1 MHTKYCKYMT
11 TENKQNVYAPKG
23 GETPI
28 IHISGDQLNTKTEKG
43 CYQVEMNH
51 NDIIAAGLP
60 ADTCSAGH
68 FIIGYL
74 FVSETGSHGTSQS
87 GRTVGQTLLFGGC
100 TDATPSIYQRTGS
113 YPRKTLSWSKWT
125 KTVNDAVLKDE
136 LKEQGEKLKNEM
148 LVPVKWGSASHINH
162 YVTQGIYNI
171 TGERL
176 NAADGLPIANSNPGH
191 TIHARLLVLN
201 SSIAGTGD
209 VQDKCITQVL
219 TLSNRTGGDGDVYIR
234 TGQAHSTNMLAGGIG
249 WEQWGKL
256 QQNVEVGQVT
266 SLNSYI
272 GNGIYSGV
280 YTDGSSFFETFV
292 MVVINNYAVAGATGT
307 IRRISQF
314 KYALNVDGTFS
325 YKTRSGYGNTGINWN
340 DWVDLNGATTVMLQD
355 GAVTAQK
362 LSADVREKVE
372 NPLRPLYIAAGAE
385 YNDTGADKT
394 KTAPWGE
401 TVVHKAGYY
410 YLNGLGDITEEQMM
424 VIYNEKEAF
433 NNIHKIRG
441 NQYFRSRTFLIPAT
455 SQTNIQEC
463 YIKGESLNFTW
474 ANCSSLEILKFAN
487 VSLNTV
493 TTTNMLATDGSIRYT
508 FYKDAKLRIIYPIN
522 VSSVTSIASNTFEGC
537 TSLTELRVFGLNV
550 NLPLD
555 SSPSISK
562 DSVLYIINNASPTS
576 AITITLHPDAYSR
589 LADDADIVAA
599 LEAQPFISLVS
610 A

>member
-1 MHTKYCKYMT
+1 MT

-60 ADTCSAGH
+60 AETCSAGH

-100 TDATPSIYQRTGS
+100 TDATPTIYQRTGS

-162 YVTQGIYNI
+162 YVTQGVYNI

-256 QQNVEVGQVT
+256 QQNVEVGQTT

-292 MVVINNYAVAGATGT
+292 MVVINNYAVAGATGQV
-307 IRRISQF
+307 RSISQF

-401 TVVHKAGYY
+401 TVTHKAGYY
-410 YLNGLGDITEEQMM
+410 YLNGLGNITEEQMIA
-424 VIYNEKEAF
+424 IYNNRDLVF
-433 NNIHKIRG
+433 NLDCSRIAQQLPIRTI
-441 NQYFRSRTFLIPAT
+441 YSAH
-455 SQTNIQEC
+455 
-463 YIKGESLNFTW
+463 IKS
-474 ANCSSLEILKFAN
+474 
-487 VSLNTV
+487 
-493 TTTNMLATDGSIRYT
+493 GSISQALEGRKLQKYYT
-508 FYKDAKLRIIYPIN
+508 FYGCENIEVLLFARSSKGLNSTGLDLLPATGSLDYTFGNCKSLKIIGPIN
-522 VSSVTSIASNTFEGC
+522 FSEVTSCGNIFIGCYSLLEVRLYKICKSVSFE
-537 TSLTELRVFGLNV
+537 
-550 NLPLD
+550 
-555 SSPSISK
+555 SSALISK
-562 DSVLYIINNASPTS
+562 DSVLYIVQHAVPET
-576 AITITLHPDAYSR
+576 AITITLHADAYAR
-589 LADDADIVAA
+589 LADDVDVVAA
-599 LEAQPFISLVS
+599 LEAQPLVSLVC

>member
-1 MHTKYCKYMT
+1 MT

-28 IHISGDQLNTKTEKG
+28 IHISGDQLNTRTEKG

-60 ADTCSAGH
+60 AETCSAGH

-100 TDATPSIYQRTGS
+100 TDAAPTIYQRTGS

-148 LVPVKWGSASHINH
+148 LIPVEWGSASHINH

-234 TGQAHSTNMLAGGIG
+234 TGRAQSTNMLAGGIG

-256 QQNVEVGQVT
+256 QQNIEVGQVA

-314 KYALNVDGTFS
+314 KYALGIDGTFS

-340 DWVDLNGATTVMLQD
+340 EWVDLNGATTVMLQD

-362 LSADVREKVE
+362 LSSDVRKKVE

-401 TVVHKAGYY
+401 TVIHKAGHY

-424 VIYNEKEAF
+424 AIYNAPHNALYEQAYAEYG
-433 NNIHKIRG
+433 NIRTLLFRG
-441 NQYFRSRTFLIPAT
+441 CSSSVGMSSCINALFLNC
-455 SQTNIQEC
+455 TNIETIGNNSGYFYFSSAVPTIRNLFRRCKKLRVIAVKPFYVSNVTFDSSVFSEC
-463 YIKGESLNFTW
+463 NLLEYIRLERLHFSLSL
-474 ANCSSLEILKFAN
+474 ADSSLITKE
-487 VSLNTV
+487 
-493 TTTNMLATDGSIRYT
+493 
-508 FYKDAKLRIIYPIN
+508 
-522 VSSVTSIASNTFEGC
+522 
-537 TSLTELRVFGLNV
+537 
-550 NLPLD
+550 
-555 SSPSISK
+555 
-562 DSVLYIINNASPTS
+562 SVLYMIQKASPTS
-576 AITITLHPDAYSR
+576 AITIILHSDAYSR
-589 LADDADIVAA
+589 LADDADVVAA
-599 LEAQPFISLVS
+599 LEAQPLISLVS

>member
-1 MHTKYCKYMT
+1 MT

-201 SSIAGTGD
+201 SSIASTGD

-234 TGQAHSTNMLAGGIG
+234 TGRAQSTNMLAGGIG

-256 QQNVEVGQVT
+256 QQNVEVGQTT
-266 SLNSYI
+266 SLDAYI
-272 GNGIYSGV
+272 DNGIYSGV
-280 YTDGSSFFETFV
+280 YTNGTTFFETFV
-292 MVVINNYAVAGATGT
+292 MVVINNYAVAGATGQV
-307 IRRISQF
+307 RRISQF

-401 TVVHKAGYY
+401 TVVHKAGHY

-424 VIYNEKEAF
+424 DIYNESNHYALSE
-433 NNIHKIRG
+433 NISNIFFQSKIR
-441 NQYFRSRTFLIPAT
+441 
-455 SQTNIQEC
+455 TNIC
-463 YIKGESLNFTW
+463 KKGTGWISGNCTTSARLAFYNSYLEVAVV
-474 ANCSSLEILKFAN
+474 ANPSWPSDSVYCFQAGDVATMFDFCNNLKRIVGVVN
-487 VSLNTV
+487 VQSATEV
-493 TTTNMLATDGSIRYT
+493 KSMLSRCPELLSVKIIGLHNSI
-508 FYKDAKLRIIYPIN
+508 II
-522 VSSVTSIASNTFEGC
+522 
-537 TSLTELRVFGLNV
+537 
-550 NLPLD
+550 
-555 SSPSISK
+555 K
-562 DSVLYIINNASPTS
+562 DSPNIEVGCIVYMIQNAAPTT
-576 AITITLHPDAYSR
+576 AITITLHPDAYAR

-599 LEAQPFISLVS
+599 LEAQPLVSLVS

>member
-1 MHTKYCKYMT
+1 MT
-11 TENKQNVYAPKG
+11 TENKQNVYAPRG

-28 IHISGDQLNTKTEKG
+28 THITGDQLNTKTEKG
-43 CYQVEMNH
+43 CYQVEMSH

-68 FIIGYL
+68 YIIGYL

-100 TDATPSIYQRTGS
+100 TDAAPTIYQRTGS
-113 YPRKTLSWSKWT
+113 YPGETLTWSKWT
-125 KTVNDAVLKDE
+125 KTVNDAVLKEE
-136 LKEQGEKLKNEM
+136 LNEQGRKLKNEM
-148 LVPVKWGSASHINH
+148 LIPVEWSSASHINH

-219 TLSNRTGGDGDVYIR
+219 TLSNRTGGDGEVYIR

-272 GNGIYSGV
+272 NNGIYSGV

-314 KYALNVDGTFS
+314 KYALGIDGNFS

-362 LSADVREKVE
+362 LSADVREKVAS
-372 NPLRPLYIAAGAE
+372 PLRPLYIATGAE

-394 KTAPWGE
+394 KTAPWGD
-401 TVVHKAGYY
+401 TVIHKAGHY
-410 YLNGLGDITEEQMM
+410 YLNGLGDITEEEM
-424 VIYNEKEAF
+424 VEIYNAGRIMSLYPCALFK
-433 NNIHKIRG
+433 NKNI
-441 NQYFRSRTFLIPAT
+441 RTNLI
-455 SQTNIQEC
+455 S
-463 YIKGESLNFTW
+463 SLNGGEGKPIDLYYVCSWSQIEVFNQSTATIIQMSDMSNAFTG
-474 ANCSSLEILKFAN
+474 CSKLKYIRPILSVQDVKNSWNFNSPFKDCGELVLCKLKNLKMSVAF
-487 VSLNTV
+487 SE
-493 TTTNMLATDGSIRYT
+493 SI
-508 FYKDAKLRIIYPIN
+508 K
-522 VSSVTSIASNTFEGC
+522 
-537 TSLTELRVFGLNV
+537 
-550 NLPLD
+550 
-555 SSPSISK
+555 ISK
-562 DSVLYIINNASPTS
+562 ESILYTITNATPAS
-576 AITITLHPDAYSR
+576 AITITLHPDAYAR
-589 LADDADIVAA
+589 LADDAEVVAA

>member
-1 MHTKYCKYMT
+1 MT
-11 TENKQNVYAPKG
+11 TENKQNVYAPRG

-28 IHISGDQLNTKTEKG
+28 THITGDQLNTKTEKG
-43 CYQVEMNH
+43 CYQVEMSH

-60 ADTCSAGH
+60 ANTCSAGH

-100 TDATPSIYQRTGS
+100 TNATPSIYQRTGS
-113 YPRKTLSWSKWT
+113 YPGETLTWSKWT
-125 KTVNDAVLKDE
+125 KTVNDAVLKEE
-136 LKEQGEKLKNEM
+136 LKEQGRKLKNEM
-148 LVPVKWGSASHINH
+148 LIPVEWSSASHINH

-234 TGQAHSTNMLAGGIG
+234 TGRAQSTNMLAGGIG

-272 GNGIYSGV
+272 NNGIYSGV

-292 MVVINNYAVAGATGT
+292 MVVINNYAIAGATGT

-314 KYALNVDGTFS
+314 KYALGIDGTFS

-362 LSADVREKVE
+362 LSADVREKVD
-372 NPLRPLYIAAGAE
+372 NPLRPLYIAVGAE

-394 KTAPWGE
+394 KTAPWGD
-401 TVVHKAGYY
+401 TVIHKAGHY

-424 VIYNEKEAF
+424 EIYNAGMLRMF
-433 NNIHKIRG
+433 STD
-441 NQYFRSRTFLIPAT
+441 QYSRYKVR
-455 SQTNIQEC
+455 TNIPMIHASGMGFHAPNMSGIAIGNEKIEC
-463 YIKGESLNFTW
+463 FVISTGSPRHGWSVQNLYKAFDSCKNLKYILSPINASALTAALLSDVCKNCESLLEVYFYNLK
-474 ANCSSLEILKFAN
+474 ANLNLK
-487 VSLNTV
+487 
-493 TTTNMLATDGSIRYT
+493 
-508 FYKDAKLRIIYPIN
+508 
-522 VSSVTSIASNTFEGC
+522 
-537 TSLTELRVFGLNV
+537 
-550 NLPLD
+550 D
-555 SSPSISK
+555 SSMIYKKSIVDIVQK
-562 DSVLYIINNASPTS
+562 ADPTS
-576 AITITLHPDAYSR
+576 AITITLHPDAYAR

-599 LEAQPFISLVS
+599 LEAQPLISLVS

>member
-1 MHTKYCKYMT
+1 MT

-100 TDATPSIYQRTGS
+100 TDATPTIYQRTGS

-292 MVVINNYAVAGATGT
+292 MVVINNYAVAGATGQV
-307 IRRISQF
+307 RSVSQF

-372 NPLRPLYIAAGAE
+372 NPLRPLYIAAGAV
-385 YNDTGADKT
+385 YNSSTGLYSLNGVENLTEDDIAISYNYKDM
-394 KTAPWGE
+394 
-401 TVVHKAGYY
+401 VY
-410 YLNGLGDITEEQMM
+410 YLNTARILSGVGIRTIYPMRDTSLGQIFVD
-424 VIYNEKEAF
+424 NKA
-433 NNIHKIRG
+433 IRG
-441 NQYFRSRTFLIPAT
+441 LYSFSLTSLELFRLAKYAQLDTTVSNLIPKCSTVAGMF
-455 SQTNIQEC
+455 SQCT
-463 YIKGESLNFTW
+463 KLH
-474 ANCSSLEILKFAN
+474 
-487 VSLNTV
+487 TV
-493 TTTNMLATDGSIRYT
+493 
-508 FYKDAKLRIIYPIN
+508 YPLDIEN
-522 VSSVTSIASNTFEGC
+522 VTSVVDAFKG
-537 TSLTELRVFGLNV
+537 TSALRTVRLFKLKMNISFSDS
-550 NLPLD
+550 PLID
-555 SSPSISK
+555 KESI
-562 DSVLYIINNASPTS
+562 LYIINNSTAIS
-576 AITITLHPDAYSR
+576 AITITLHTDAYAR
-589 LADDADIVAA
+589 LADDVDIVAA

>member
-1 MHTKYCKYMT
+1 MTK
-11 TENKQNVYAPKG
+11 ENKQNIYAPKG

-100 TDATPSIYQRTGS
+100 TDATPTIYQRTGS
-113 YPRKTLSWSKWT
+113 YPRKTLNWSKWT

-148 LVPVKWGSASHINH
+148 LVSVKWGSASHINQ

-201 SSIAGTGD
+201 SSIASTGD

-234 TGQAHSTNMLAGGIG
+234 TGRAQSTNMLAGGIG

-394 KTAPWGE
+394 KTAPCGE
-401 TVVHKAGYY
+401 TVVHKAGHY

-424 VIYNEKEAF
+424 EIYNAG
-433 NNIHKIRG
+433 KISQQ
-441 NQYFRSRTFLIPAT
+441 NYYNYYNSNVRTTLNVLFHG
-455 SQTNIQEC
+455 
-463 YIKGESLNFTW
+463 GESAGLSMTGVFSSCKELEIVSFKKVDKYNKQFWIRDLTDTFKNCIKLKRIIPIIESQFMTAQKQLNDSFK
-474 ANCSSLEILKFAN
+474 NCQSLEVVFIGKLKY
-487 VSLNTV
+487 SLSFSESP
-493 TTTNMLATDGSIRYT
+493 LLQSE
-508 FYKDAKLRIIYPIN
+508 
-522 VSSVTSIASNTFEGC
+522 SVA
-537 TSLTELRVFGLNV
+537 
-550 NLPLD
+550 
-555 SSPSISK
+555 
-562 DSVLYIINNASPTS
+562 YIIQNAAPTS
-576 AITITLHPDAYSR
+576 AITITLHHDAYAR
-589 LADDADIVAA
+589 LANDTDIVAA
-599 LEAQPFISLVS
+599 LEAQPLVSLVS

>member
-1 MHTKYCKYMT
+1 MT
-11 TENKQNVYAPKG
+11 TENKQNTHAPKG

-87 GRTVGQTLLFGGC
+87 GRTVGQTLLFSGC
-100 TDATPSIYQRTGS
+100 TDAAPTIYQRTGS
-113 YPRKTLSWSKWT
+113 YPHKTLAWSKWT
-125 KTVNDAVLKDE
+125 KTLDDAVLDNE
-136 LKEQGEKLKNEM
+136 LKKQGEKLKNEM
-148 LVPVKWGSASHINH
+148 LIPVEWGSASHINH

-234 TGQAHSTNMLAGGIG
+234 TGRAQSTNMLAGGIG

-256 QQNVEVGQVT
+256 QQNVEVGQVA

-280 YTDGSSFFETFV
+280 YTDGSTFFETFV

-314 KYALNVDGTFS
+314 KYALGIDGTFS

-362 LSADVREKVE
+362 LRADVREKVE
-372 NPLRPLYIAAGAE
+372 NPLRPLYIAAGAV

-401 TVVHKAGYY
+401 TVVHKAGHY

-424 VIYNEKEAF
+424 RIYHAGKISSQTPLGQYKETAIRTTIKGNYSGSEGQRLIFYYLCSNNRSIEVFNICTKTEIGVSNLRYAFDFCEKLKYIVPIILLDTRDSNDAFYAF
-433 NNIHKIRG
+433 NNCYK
-441 NQYFRSRTFLIPAT
+441 LIL
-455 SQTNIQEC
+455 C
-463 YIKGESLNFTW
+463 RIKSLKVSISFSK
-474 ANCSSLEILKFAN
+474 SSL
-487 VSLNTV
+487 
-493 TTTNMLATDGSIRYT
+493 
-508 FYKDAKLRIIYPIN
+508 
-522 VSSVTSIASNTFEGC
+522 
-537 TSLTELRVFGLNV
+537 
-550 NLPLD
+550 
-555 SSPSISK
+555 ISK
-562 DSVLYIINNASPTS
+562 DSVVYTIQNAAPST
-576 AITITLHPDAYSR
+576 AITIILHPDAYAR
-589 LADDADIVAA
+589 LANDTDIVAA
-599 LEAQPFISLVS
+599 LEAQPLVSLVS

>member
-1 MHTKYCKYMT
+1 MT

-28 IHISGDQLNTKTEKG
+28 IHISGDQLNTRTEKG

-60 ADTCSAGH
+60 AETCSAGH

-100 TDATPSIYQRTGS
+100 TDAAPTIYQRTGS

-148 LVPVKWGSASHINH
+148 LIPVEWGSASHINH

-234 TGQAHSTNMLAGGIG
+234 TGRAQSTNMLAGGIG

-256 QQNVEVGQVT
+256 QQNIEVGQVA

-314 KYALNVDGTFS
+314 KYALGIDGTFS

-340 DWVDLNGATTVMLQD
+340 EWVDLNGATTVMLQD

-362 LSADVREKVE
+362 LSSDVRKKVE

-401 TVVHKAGYY
+401 TVIHKAGHY
-410 YLNGLGDITEEQMM
+410 YLNGLGDITEEQMIN
-424 VIYNEKEAF
+424 IYNAGHFEMKNGTTIDKYMLNSCIRTILPAHCVYSESYNIISFEKSFYGCTSIETICLAQFSSYFLLKCKSLRMAF
-433 NNIHKIRG
+433 HG
-441 NQYFRSRTFLIPAT
+441 L
-455 SQTNIQEC
+455 
-463 YIKGESLNFTW
+463 SL
-474 ANCSSLEILKFAN
+474 
-487 VSLNTV
+487 
-493 TTTNMLATDGSIRYT
+493 
-508 FYKDAKLRIIYPIN
+508 LRIIVQPMDI
-522 VSSVTSIASNTFEGC
+522 SLVTNNKDVDSAFYNCS
-537 TSLTELRVFGLNV
+537 ELRLVLLKNLSVSVSLSYCV
-550 NLPLD
+550 NISLE
-555 SSPSISK
+555 SILYMITNSTPT
-562 DSVLYIINNASPTS
+562 VL
-576 AITITLHPDAYSR
+576 ITITLHPDAYAR
-589 LADDADIVAA
+589 LADDAEIVAA
-599 LEAQPFISLVS
+599 LEAQPLISLVS